1 VTREDEAH
9 GAVHDIAARGFG
21 RGAADYERGRPGYP
35 PEVVDLIADEL
46 RLGPGRSVL
55 DVGAGTGKL
64 TRLLPATGARVLAL
78 EPVEG
83 MREQL
88 LVATPGVELV
98 EGTAE
103 AIELPDGS
111 LDAITCA
118 TAFHWFDGDR
128 SLAEFH
134 RVLVPGGG
142 LALLWNTRDESVEWV
157 RDLHSVLAE
166 AVSENCD
173 PPARKKAQEL
183 LHLDWRAPFND
194 TDFFE
199 PATKR
204 LIHHVHE
211 ADVDTQVARF
221 RSASFIA
228 VMPDETR
235 ARFSAALARFLR
247 THPETRGSEVI
258 GFPYVC
264 EVYCFRA
271 R

>member
-1 VTREDEAH
+1 MRPEEEAH

-35 PEVVDLIADEL
+35 PEAVDLIAREL
-46 RLGPGRSVL
+46 RLEPGRSVL

-88 LVATPGVELV
+88 LAAVPGVELV
-98 EGTAE
+98 DGTAE
-103 AIELPDGS
+103 AIELADSGV
-111 LDAITCA
+111 DAITCA
-118 TAFHWFDGDR
+118 TAFHWFDGER

-134 RVLVPGGG
+134 RVLSPGGG

-166 AVSENCD
+166 AVDENCD
-173 PPARKKAQEL
+173 PPARKKAREL
-183 LHLDWRAPFND
+183 LHLDWRAPFNE
-194 TDFFE
+194 TEYFE

-204 LIHHVHE
+204 LISHVHE
-211 ADVDTQVARF
+211 ADVETQVARF

-247 THPETRGSEVI
+247 THPATRDSEQI
-258 GFPYVC
+258 RFPYVC

>member
-1 VTREDEAH
+1 MKPE
-9 GAVHDIAARGFG
+9 GVHDIAARGFG

-35 PEVVDLIADEL
+35 PEVVDLIAHEL
-46 RLGPGRSVL
+46 RLGAGRSVL

-88 LVATPGVELV
+88 LAATPSVELV

-103 AIELPDGS
+103 AIGLPDAS
-111 LDAITCA
+111 VDAITCA
-118 TAFHWFDGDR
+118 TAFHWFEGER
-128 SLAEFH
+128 ALTEFH
-134 RVLVPGGG
+134 RVLVSDGG

-157 RDLHSVLAE
+157 RDLHSVLAD
-166 AVSENCD
+166 AVNENCD
-173 PPARKKAQEL
+173 PPARKKAHEL
-183 LHLDWRAPFND
+183 LHLDWRAPFKD
-194 TDFFE
+194 TDFFA
-199 PATKR
+199 PAAKR
-204 LIHHVHE
+204 LVPHVHV

-228 VMPDETR
+228 VMPEETR
-235 ARFSAALARFLR
+235 ARFSAALAQFLR
-247 THPETRGSEVI
+247 THPATRGSELI
-258 GFPYVC
+258 RFPYVC